1 MFNYT
6 LVSKELMEKL
16 KPYLNKGESALI
28 SEKIKLNE
36 INYREVMINKKTV
49 GGIKKQAEALL
60 YITDDGEEVRDKYIQ
75 KELGKLAYYFNIF
88 FAVDKTQSI
97 FRAVRD
103 NGIIEREKRDFEAAD
118 SGLDIL
124 ANDKVQY
131 VENVRTIMKNIPQ
144 LREKNNNK
152 LIMLKNKVDNFEKN
166 HGEYSDE
173 LFKELYPIYVEVLDT
188 NFQNIKAINSG
199 RQYYNDLKKSVS
211 KKRKSLSVVFNKKI
225 SEPLFKLDYMLGYFS
240 KLLITYESILNMSS
254 SEYRKFIE
262 NSERNK
268 IERNLK
274 LIRNN

>member
-225 SEPLFKLDYMLGYFS
+225 SEPLFKLDYMLGYFN